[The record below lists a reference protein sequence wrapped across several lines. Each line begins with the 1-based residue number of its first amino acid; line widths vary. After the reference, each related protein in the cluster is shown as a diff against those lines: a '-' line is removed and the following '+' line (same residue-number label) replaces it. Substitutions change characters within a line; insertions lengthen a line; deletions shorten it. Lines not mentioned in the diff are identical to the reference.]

1 MVLQLMKIGIRT
13 RLHRFPFKKI
23 SGSVQNSKKLLVK
36 KRKLH
41 LQEIIALEDT
51 IYDLYLHV
59 EKLLLIL
66 FLPKTTLELLKKF

>member
-1 MVLQLMKIGIRT
+1 MVFQLMKI
-13 RLHRFPFKKI
+13 KKI
-23 SGSVQNSKKLLVK
+23 TSIPFQKITDQYKELEKKLVLK
-36 KRKLH
+36 KK

-59 EKLLLIL
+59 AKTSLIL